1 MLPHIPATIHPA
13 HRIERTFPQ
22 SAKLK
27 EPRSPDMAADRSIP
41 PVCPVAAKSES
52 ARALN

>member
-1 MLPHIPATIHPA
+1 MLPHIPAAIHPA

-27 EPRSPDMAADRSIP
+27 LVGPNGLRTGHSQVSQSHFGEVTAAGFRG
-41 PVCPVAAKSES
+41 
-52 ARALN
+52 

>member
-13 HRIERTFPQ
+13 HRIERTFPK

-27 EPRSPDMAADRSIP
+27 GSFGTQ
-41 PVCPVAAKSES
+41 
-52 ARALN
+52 

>member
-27 EPRSPDMAADRSIP
+27 MTFPGISTPIREIGTHD
-41 PVCPVAAKSES
+41 
-52 ARALN
+52 

>member
-27 EPRSPDMAADRSIP
+27 FKEPGEGKSPDR
-41 PVCPVAAKSES
+41 
-52 ARALN
+52 

>member
-13 HRIERTFPQ
+13 HRIERTFPK

-27 EPRSPDMAADRSIP
+27 FKEAGEDKEGYSDRPVKVQADD
-41 PVCPVAAKSES
+41 C
-52 ARALN
+52 

>member
-27 EPRSPDMAADRSIP
+27 TTFSEENAALCENGTHD
-41 PVCPVAAKSES
+41 
-52 ARALN
+52 